1 MDALAFKKLDFQEFC
16 AAAISVHQM
25 EALEHWEQYAR
36 TAYEYFE
43 KDGNRVIDVGELA
56 RVSRHSL
63 PFPTIYDV
71 YNGCVMSCFTLD
83 ECYKI
88 YEFFACC
95 RMLHLIFAWLIAK
108 ALISNSMV
116 LV

>member
-1 MDALAFKKLDFQEFC
+1 MDALAFKKLDFEEFC

-56 RVSRHSL
+56 RVSHL
-63 PFPTIYDV
+63 FYYHFFAIYDV
-71 YNGCVMSCFTLD
+71 
-83 ECYKI
+83 
-88 YEFFACC
+88 
-95 RMLHLIFAWLIAK
+95 
-108 ALISNSMV
+108 SNSRF
-116 LV
+116 LHF

>member
-43 KDGNRVIDVGELA
+43 RDGKRVIDVGELA
-56 RVSRHSL
+56 RVSYLCAIASL
-63 PFPTIYDV
+63 
-71 YNGCVMSCFTLD
+71 C
-83 ECYKI
+83 
-88 YEFFACC
+88 
-95 RMLHLIFAWLIAK
+95 
-108 ALISNSMV
+108 ISKV
-116 LV
+116 CTKT